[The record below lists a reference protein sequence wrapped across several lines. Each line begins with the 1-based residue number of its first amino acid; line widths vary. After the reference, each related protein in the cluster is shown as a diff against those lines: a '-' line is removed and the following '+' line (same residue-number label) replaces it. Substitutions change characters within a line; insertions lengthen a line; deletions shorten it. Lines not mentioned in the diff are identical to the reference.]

1 MNNQNRQ
8 LIERIE
14 AINEDLANEVYV
26 ALENARLDKNIQITK
41 QALQDSCDPYDFHG
55 DNEEYQN
62 QCASDYISAC
72 DDRRFANMCPIQ
84 QQELRMG
91 A

>member
-1 MNNQNRQ
+1 MYNKNRH
-8 LIERIE
+8 LIEQISRLD
-14 AINEDLANEVYV
+14 EDLAHQVQV
-26 ALENARLDKNIQITK
+26 AISNAQLDNKVMKAK

-72 DDRRFANMCPIQ
+72 DDRRFSDMCPIQ